1 MSLNLELVAKA
12 PLAVQ
17 LHMATVIPAFFIGTW
32 LIFFSTKGA
41 GLHRR
46 LGALYLGLMIFTAVT
61 TIFIRTI
68 NPGHFSWIH
77 LFIPLTLFGVASSI
91 LALRRR
97 DIRAHQR
104 AMIALY
110 GGALVIA
117 GAFTFM
123 PGRLMHEIFFG

>member
-1 MSLNLELVAKA
+1 MNLDLVAQA

-17 LHMATVIPAFFIGTW
+17 IHMATVIPAFFIGTW

-41 GLHRR
+41 TLHRR
-46 LGALYLGLMIFTAVT
+46 LGALYLGLT
-61 TIFIRTI
+61 TITALTTLFIRTI

-77 LFIPLTLFGVASSI
+77 LFIPLTLFGVTASI

-97 DIRAHQR
+97 DIRGHRR
-104 AMIALY
+104 AMIGLY
-110 GGALVIA
+110 VGALLIA
-117 GAFTFM
+117 GGFTFL